1 MRRRR
6 ESNARSGRERSQRQL
21 RVGEVIRHALV
32 TVLARGDL
40 RDPDLDGVSITVS
53 EVRVSPDLR
62 NVTAFVMP
70 LGGNDAQKIVDA
82 LKRAA
87 PYLRRRIGKNSNMKY
102 LPALNFVIDD
112 AFDQGTRIDTLL
124 RSTDI
129 VRDLD
134 DAPDD
139 DNATD
144 HDE

>member
-1 MRRRR
+1 MRQRR

-40 RDPDLDGVSITVS
+40 RDPDLDGVSITVT

-70 LGGNDAQKIVDA
+70 LGGIGTERIIEA

-87 PYLRRRIGKNSNMKY
+87 PYLRRRIGENSTMRY
-102 LPALNFVIDD
+102 LPALTFVLDA
-112 AFDQGTRIDTLL
+112 AFDQGSRIDTLL
-124 RSTDI
+124 RAPDI
-129 VRDLD
+129 ARDLD
-134 DAPDD
+134 QTAGQ
-139 DNATD
+139 NATTD
-144 HDE
+144 HEE